1 MTQATKKT
9 KRMLSAFLAIIMAVI
24 CMTCAAIPASAASN
38 YYSKTMYPVKTSGL
52 VYAKDQFSF
61 SVDNG
66 RVTLHSVY
74 QSSGGYPKLG
84 YSVSYYGGSY
94 MKVNTYWGSNPSIK
108 LWKWYLPTF
117 KTVTCH
123 YTIYSN
129 GNVVLDYKS

>member
-38 YYSKTMYPVKTSGL
+38 YYSKTMYPVKSSGL

-84 YSVSYYGGSY
+84 YSVSDYGGSY

>member
-1 MTQATKKT
+1 
-9 KRMLSAFLAIIMAVI
+9 MLMV
-24 CMTCAAIPASAASN
+24 CMTVGAMPANAASK
-38 YYSKTMYPVKTSGL
+38 YYTKTMYPVQTSGL

-66 RVTLHSVY
+66 HVTLHSVY

-84 YSVSYYGGSY
+84 YSVSYYGDSY
-94 MKVNTYWGSNPSIK
+94 MKVDTYWGSNPTIK

-129 GNVVLDYKS
+129 GNVVLNYKS